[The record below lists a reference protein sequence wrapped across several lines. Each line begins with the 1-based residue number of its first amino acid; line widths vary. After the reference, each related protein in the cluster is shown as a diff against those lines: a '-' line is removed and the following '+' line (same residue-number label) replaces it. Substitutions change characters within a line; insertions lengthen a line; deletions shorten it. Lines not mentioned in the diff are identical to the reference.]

1 MLRAWLAVLMTS
13 ALLAAAPLR
22 PADAQTLERI
32 QQEGEIRLGVRTDA
46 PPFAYRM
53 DDGSYAGFVVDL
65 CREVVAHLEAAL
77 DLETLEVTYV
87 EVGAQDRFTAIRD
100 GRIDLLCGPT
110 SHTYERRRFVDF
122 SIPTFNDGA
131 SVLLRDDGPQSFDK
145 LAGEKI
151 GVRAGTTTQV
161 ALEDTLERLGIEAE
175 IVALDS
181 HYQGVQR
188 LSDGRLSAY
197 FGDWGILLN
206 LLIQAEHP
214 QRLRLSDKHFGTE
227 LYALAL
233 PRGHTDFRAAV
244 DEGLARTY
252 GSDRVDAL
260 FKKHFQG
267 VAPTEL
273 LRAIYVLFA
282 VRG

>member
-1 MLRAWLAVLMTS
+1 MLAVL
-13 ALLAAAPLR
+13 PLR

-32 QQEGEIRLGVRTDA
+32 QKDGEIRLGVRTDA
-46 PPFAYRM
+46 PPFAYRTE
-53 DDGSYAGFVVDL
+53 DGSYAGFVVDL
-65 CREVVAHLEAAL
+65 CREVVSHLERTLERDAL
-77 DLETLEVTYV
+77 DVTYV
-87 EVGAQDRFTAIRD
+87 AVGAQERFTAIRD

-110 SHTYERRRFVDF
+110 SHTYERRRLVDF

-131 SVLLRDDGPQSFDK
+131 SVLLRDDGPQSFDA

-151 GVRAGTTTQV
+151 GVRAGTTTQK
-161 ALEDTLERLGIEAE
+161 ALADTLERLGIDAR
-175 IVALDS
+175 IVAVDS
-181 HYQGVQR
+181 HYQGVAR

-206 LLIQAEHP
+206 LLIQAENP
-214 QRLRLSDKHFGTE
+214 ERLRLSDKHFGTE

-233 PRGHTDFRAAV
+233 PRGHSDFRAAV

-252 GSDRVDAL
+252 GSDRIDAL
-260 FKKHFQG
+260 FEKHFQG